1 MHLQV
6 PEASQA
12 HDAGGDKD
20 QAGQKQG
27 ELEAPKE

>member
-12 HDAGGDKD
+12 YDAGGGKD

>member
-12 HDAGGDKD
+12 HHAGGGKD
-20 QAGQKQG
+20 HAGQKQG

>member
-12 HDAGGDKD
+12 HDAGGGKD
-20 QAGQKQG
+20 PAGQQQG
-27 ELEAPKE
+27 ELEAPEE